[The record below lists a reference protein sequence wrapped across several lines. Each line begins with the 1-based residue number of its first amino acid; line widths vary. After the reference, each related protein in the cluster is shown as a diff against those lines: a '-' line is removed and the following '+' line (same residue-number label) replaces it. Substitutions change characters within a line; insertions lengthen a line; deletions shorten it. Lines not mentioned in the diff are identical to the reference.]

1 MKASLLAKR
10 LISLLCLLLA
20 ITMLFAACGGTEET
34 GENGDEQTQEEQN
47 GEDTGDETGDEQQ
60 DGQQQD
66 GQQQGNNGKG
76 QQNNQTGNNNNGGS
90 TLTKTT
96 NAFSNSKEAN
106 IWKNVP
112 KKEVHLLMWKEGGH
126 PTKSEQKLIQQ
137 YEKKTGV
144 NVRIT
149 FTSGPEY
156 TKKLVSLISGKDSP
170 DVVRISTTDFPGIA
184 VKALQPLKANVFQ
197 LDSDCWDK
205 SLMNAYKINGNYYGV
220 AMPGTWSCMDTSY
233 MTFYNTKLLQ
243 QCGVSA
249 AQMPY
254 KLYTQGKWNWDA
266 QKDIINK
273 LKNKGYT
280 GISIHTYDLQMY
292 SAGVDFVTYDG
303 KTFKNALTSLSSSS
317 MIVKAWEQVAG
328 YGSSA
333 VEWDRKN
340 FATGKIGLFTTIAFD
355 AYSEGDGFP
364 SIDGVNVN
372 NFEAVPVAGPKGK
385 TAYVPCNPKCWGI
398 AKGAKNPEGAAY
410 FLRYFLD
417 TSGFNMGGTFF
428 RSQFKTVFDKITS
441 ASAKK
446 AIRYSPGI
454 VDYISKGT
462 YTKLTQDLKATSPG
476 NVKSQLDAAKGKID
490 SGMKRANK
498 DLAKLSK

>member
-10 LISLLCLLLA
+10 LISLLSLLLA

-34 GENGDEQTQEEQN
+34 GDNTDEQQEEQQGEEQQGDEQQ
-47 GEDTGDETGDEQQ
+47 GDEQEDGQQ
-60 DGQQQD
+60 DGQQ
-66 GQQQGNNGKG
+66 GGNQGGSNNGG
-76 QQNNQTGNNNNGGS
+76 SNNGGS

-106 IWKNVP
+106 LWNNVP

-144 NVRIT
+144 NIRIT
-149 FTSGPEY
+149 YTVGTEY

-170 DVVRISTTDFPGIA
+170 DVVRVSSSEFPRIATT
-184 VKALQPLKANVFQ
+184 ALQPLKTNVYQ

-205 SLMNAYKINGNYYGV
+205 SLMDAYKINGKYYGV

-233 MTFYNTKLLQ
+233 VTFYNTKLLQ
-243 QCGVSA
+243 QCGVKA
-249 AQMPY
+249 DQMPY
-254 KLYTQGKWNWDA
+254 KLYTQGKWNWDT
-266 QKDIINK
+266 QKSIVDK
-273 LKNKGYT
+273 LKSKGYT
-280 GISIHTYDLQMY
+280 GISLHNYGLQMY
-292 SAGVDFVTYDG
+292 SAGVDFVTYNG
-303 KTFKNALTSLSSSS
+303 KTFSNSLTSLNSSS
-317 MIVKAWEQVAG
+317 MIVKAWESVASFG
-328 YGSSA
+328 NSV
-333 VEWDRKN
+333 VEWDRRN
-340 FATGKIGLFTTIAFD
+340 FAAGKIGLFTTIAFD
-355 AYSEGDGFP
+355 MYKEGDGFP

-441 ASAKK
+441 SSSKK
-446 AIRYSPGI
+446 AIMYGQGV
-454 VDYISKGT
+454 VDYIAKGK
-462 YTKLTQDLKATSPG
+462 YTNLTQKLKSTSPG
-476 NVKSQLDAAKGKID
+476 NVKSQLDAAKGTID